1 MITKTLVAI
10 NSLEHKGIALPKWEY
25 QFMNDTQHLTD
36 YLFVQLGICWV
47 GDILLLN
54 RRVYKGNSVM
64 PVIIFFV
71 INTNALLKDEF
82 YPLFA
87 NTIAKVHQF

>member
-1 MITKTLVAI
+1 
-10 NSLEHKGIALPKWEY
+10 
-25 QFMNDTQHLTD
+25 MNDTRHLTD
-36 YLFVQLGICWV
+36 YLFVQLGICRV

-54 RRVYKGNSVM
+54 RRIYKGNIVM

-71 INTNALLKDEF
+71 INTNAFLKDEF

-87 NTIAKVHQF
+87 NTIAKSCTNSDEAQGAPGTNSCIPQKYW